1 MAMHGDFEFWL
12 SELIAVFVKEYG
24 YTQAEAE
31 NYVNDNKA
39 EWREY
44 YDDDYDAQSTA
55 YEDQLAG
62 VE

>member
-1 MAMHGDFEFWL
+1 MHGDFEFWL
-12 SELIAVFVKEYG
+12 SELVAVFVKEYD

-31 NYVNDNKA
+31 SYVNDNKA

>member
-1 MAMHGDFEFWL
+1 MHGDFEFWL
-12 SELIAVFVKEYG
+12 EALVEVFVKEYG
-24 YTQAEAE
+24 YTQAQAE
-31 NYVNDNKA
+31 SYVNNNKA

>member
-1 MAMHGDFEFWL
+1 MHGDFEFWL
-12 SELIAVFVKEYG
+12 SELVAVFVKEYG

-31 NYVNDNKA
+31 GYVNDNKA

-62 VE
+62 AE